1 MQFSNLT
8 HTFKKVSNELKLEE
22 IESFA
27 IAAEQ
32 REEPTIS
39 DDALLTE
46 LKRDGLIR
54 NDGPRESAHGRYGAG
69 IWRRK
74 SGS

>member
-1 MQFSNLT
+1 LT
-8 HTFKKVSNELKLEE
+8 HTFKTVSNELKLEE

-46 LKRDGLIR
+46 LKRDGLI
-54 NDGPRESAHGRYGAG
+54 
-69 IWRRK
+69 
-74 SGS
+74 